1 MQIVT
6 TQGLALPALG
16 FGIFRM
22 SEPEVERL
30 APAALA
36 AGFRH
41 FDTAQIYGNEAEV
54 GQTLADSGVARG
66 QVFVT
71 TKIWTEHLAADAL
84 IPSLEESLRKLR
96 MDTVDLTLIHW
107 PSPGAAVPVAESMRE
122 VASSSSRMRGSP
134 ASARAI
140 AISCFW
146 PEDRREPPSPSEVS

>member
-1 MQIVT
+1 MPSKSKAQQKADKKIADANEKVMK
-6 TQGLALPALG
+6 AD
-16 FGIFRM
+16 
-22 SEPEVERL
+22 PEDKAKASAKAEKKI
-30 APAALA
+30 AEAHADAAIDKL
-36 AGFRH
+36 
-41 FDTAQIYGNEAEV
+41 
-54 GQTLADSGVARG
+54 GVARG
-66 QVFVT
+66 EVFVT